1 MEAVPSNAALFARHI
16 ITSFK
21 KNTNLD
27 WPRSILVKGLNE
39 RARARACFRDGY
51 EDWHCARDRIGSKR
65 GLKSEL

>member
-1 MEAVPSNAALFARHI
+1 M
-16 ITSFK
+16 TSFK

-27 WPRSILVKGLNE
+27 LQRSRVLGILFVKGLNE
-39 RARARACFRDGY
+39 RARARACFKDGY